1 MSPFMQTVEMLYAFC
16 ETYLIFLFFMFF
28 FGFFVPTSHV
38 QLIAL
43 EMKHVVYSR
52 YPTDL

>member
-1 MSPFMQTVEMLYAFC
+1 MFPFMQTVEMLYAFC
-16 ETYLIFLFFMFF
+16 ETYLIFLFFFV
-28 FGFFVPTSHV
+28 FFVPTSHV
-38 QLIAL
+38 QRIAL

>member
-16 ETYLIFLFFMFF
+16 ETYLIFFVFYV
-28 FGFFVPTSHV
+28 FFVPTSHV
-38 QLIAL
+38 QRIAL

>member
-1 MSPFMQTVEMLYAFC
+1 MFPFMQTVEMLYAFC
-16 ETYLIFLFFMFF
+16 ETYLIFLFFLFF
-28 FGFFVPTSHV
+28 LVPTSHV

>member
-16 ETYLIFLFFMFF
+16 ETYLIFLFFLFL
-28 FGFFVPTSHV
+28 FVPTSHV
-38 QLIAL
+38 QLIGL